1 MIRNDIKKEIY
12 AATFVAVEVDETT
25 DVINKAPIS
34 VILHY
39 VAESE
44 VACEVREAFLGFD
57 DVIDDRGAPTIA
69 EYVLGVLE
77 KYKCV
82 EKLVAHTY
90 DGASVMSSELNGMQA
105 RIKERCLRPCLP
117 TVTHT
122 N

>member
-1 MIRNDIKKEIY
+1 MIKNYIN
-12 AATFVAVEVDETT
+12 AAPFVAVEVDETS
-25 DVINKAPIS
+25 DVTIKAQIS
-34 VILHY
+34 VILRY

-57 DVIDDRGAPTIA
+57 DVSDDRGAPTIA

-82 EKLVAHTY
+82 EKLVAQTY
-90 DGASVMSSELNGMQA
+90 DGASVMSSDLNGVQA

-117 TVTHT
+117 TVMHT